1 MDLLF
6 TMCSEGNVRD
16 VVQELLNYLEV
27 ADFSMR
33 EELVLKTAILAE
45 RFASGCLKLLLPD
58 ILPKASFGWEP
69 TSDLVFANTSLRQL
83 HAAGIAQ
90 G

>member
-1 MDLLF
+1 MVALKDVDVSIRRRAMDLLF

-45 RFASGCLKLLLPD
+45 RFASACLKLLPD
-58 ILPKASFGWEP
+58 ILSKAALE
-69 TSDLVFANTSLRQL
+69 
-83 HAAGIAQ
+83 
-90 G
+90 

>member
-6 TMCSEGNVRD
+6 TMCSPSNVRD
-16 VVQELLNYLEV
+16 IVDELLNYLEV

-45 RFASGCLKLLLPD
+45 RLAPLRTMASIHSYLY
-58 ILPKASFGWEP
+58 ILEGRE
-69 TSDLVFANTSLRQL
+69 
-83 HAAGIAQ
+83 HA
-90 G
+90 

>member
-1 MDLLF
+1 MVALKDADVSIRRRAMDLLF

-45 RFASGCLKLLLPD
+45 RHVLLK
-58 ILPKASFGWEP
+58 KAL
-69 TSDLVFANTSLRQL
+69 T
-83 HAAGIAQ
+83 
-90 G
+90 